1 MARRQEKKTKTIL
14 CTYEYLTETPLVLYN
29 TLSSE
34 ICGPNNYFKIFVI
47 FSKDALT
54 TNIFIK
60 SKAEINI
67 VHAYKFIVNEITP
80 CVEKVSNN
88 QKSLTDLIPINE
100 IQFDFD
106 MEYHKY
112 LLKKEIP
119 IELPAS
125 NQANDSKEYINAKLN
140 RIISIKG
147 RYNRS
152 TAKFQKAIKKISD
165 KLSIILEKEEYLV
178 NKRVN
183 LLNKK
188 NEDPKLSLL
197 QQNMELQKKVIE
209 LENLLAAELPVKR
222 TRNCEIIDI

>member
-1 MARRQEKKTKTIL
+1 M
-14 CTYEYLTETPLVLYN
+14 
-29 TLSSE
+29 
-34 ICGPNNYFKIFVI
+34 
-47 FSKDALT
+47 
-54 TNIFIK
+54 
-60 SKAEINI
+60 
-67 VHAYKFIVNEITP
+67 HAYKFIVNEITP